1 MGFRWHLYKFD
12 SCRVKMDLQ
21 KQEIFE
27 FNDVLCV
34 ERNLTFNNAYAKAI
48 PLPFAKKLP
57 FSYKGDYQLRVL
69 TKAQFRWLISGVFA
83 DFQQYIIS
91 SLINKEDAL
100 GIVDLN
106 DESVWRRCC
115 GVDATEEDKKVATHY
130 GIMAL
135 QNYWAIYCSKT
146 SKDHFMQL
154 LERPNEFLGDN
165 TMFHILMQLV
175 YLYKT
180 WDKHTFLVMA
190 GW

>member
-12 SCRVKMDLQ
+12 DRQVKQQL
-21 KQEIFE
+21 KKYEIVD

-34 ERNLTFNNAYAKAI
+34 ERNLTFSNAYAKAT

-69 TKAQFRWLISGVFA
+69 SKSALHKLILDVFT

-100 GIVDLN
+100 GSVDLS

-115 GVDATEEDKKVATHY
+115 GVDATEEDKQVATHY

-146 SKDHFMQL
+146 SKDRFIQL
-154 LERPNEFLGDN
+154 LEKPNEFLGDN
-165 TMFHILMQLV
+165 TMFHILIQLV